1 MKVILNQ
8 DVKGQGK
15 KGDLIN
21 VSDGY
26 ARNFL
31 FPKKLA
37 SEATKTALN
46 ELKGQQDAAE
56 YRKMKEKEAAEETKT
71 KIEKVKV
78 VISAK
83 GGEGGRLFGSV
94 TSAEIA
100 NELKM
105 THHIVVDKKKIVLGE
120 PIKNV
125 GEFTLPVKLYSGVTA
140 ELKVEI
146 QLNK

>member
-37 SEATKTALN
+37 SEATKSTLN
-46 ELKGQQDAAE
+46 ELKGQRDAAE
-56 YRKMKEKEAAEETKT
+56 YRKMKEKEAAEETKAN
-71 KIEKVKV
+71 IEKIKV
-78 VISAK
+78 VIAAK

-105 THHIVVDKKKIVLGE
+105 THHIVVDKKKIVLNE

-125 GEFTLPVKLYSGVTA
+125 GEFALPVKLYAGVTA

>member
-8 DVKGQGK
+8 DVKGHGK
-15 KGDLIN
+15 KGDLVN

-37 SEATKTALN
+37 SEATKSALN
-46 ELKGQQDAAE
+46 ELKGQQDAVE
-56 YRKMKEKEAAEETKT
+56 YRKRKEEEAARETKE

-78 VISAK
+78 VVTAK

-94 TSAEIA
+94 TNAEIA

-105 THHIVVDKKKIVLGE
+105 THHIVVDKKKIVMSE

-125 GEFTLPVKLYSGVTA
+125 GDFTLPVKLYSGVTA